1 MVSWAQVRLGLI
13 FGLIS
18 GFSALH
24 KLGFRASGFGFRAS
38 GFGFRASGFGLGS
51 SSCGLRSSNEAASG

>member
-38 GFGFRASGFGLGS
+38 GFGFRASGFGFRAWEFK
-51 SSCGLRSSNEAASG
+51 LRASQL